1 MLQLC
6 SNNIALYLRYIY
18 KDVSF
23 LSSWLR
29 TRKETQD
36 AVSMESIQ
44 TTLRSQQRV
53 HNQSFCH
60 HSKGT
65 APTRSSQSRTEICD
79 RSLPQQISG
88 KAWLVRIDRLST
100 DPETTR
106 ELHRVH
112 DSTRPA
118 TEIDGPANGDRAR
131 TRHDPTRVDP
141 ARTRMQT
148 AQANELYEDPNSLNE
163 KD

>member
-36 AVSMESIQ
+36 AVSMEFIQ
-44 TTLRSQQRV
+44 TTLRSQKRV
-53 HNQSFCH
+53 NNQSFCH

-65 APTRSSQSRTEICD
+65 APTRSSQSRTEICR
-79 RSLPQQISG
+79 RSLPQQISSQ
-88 KAWLVRIDRLST
+88 AWLVRIDRLQPAT
-100 DPETTR
+100 QTTR

-112 DSTRPA
+112 DSTRSA
-118 TEIDGPANGDRAR
+118 TEIDGPTNSDRTGRGSHPAW
-131 TRHDPTRVDP
+131 PSP
-141 ARTRMQT
+141 ARARMQT
-148 AQANELYEDPNSLNE
+148 TETNQHAFQNSLR
-163 KD
+163 K